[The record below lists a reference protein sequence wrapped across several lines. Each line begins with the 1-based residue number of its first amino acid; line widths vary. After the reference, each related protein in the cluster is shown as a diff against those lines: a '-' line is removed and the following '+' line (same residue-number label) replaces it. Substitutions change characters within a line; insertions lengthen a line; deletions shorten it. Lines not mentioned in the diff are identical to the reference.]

1 MRYAWIFFMNYLLIH
16 VIVSHYY
23 IWLNVFFNNQNCSS
37 GVLTAASEAVRTGRP
52 VERKSTYSAPWI
64 LDPEILK
71 IPTDKRIE
79 KENTNDISFLCVPN
93 TCIQGNI
100 ANEICCFVFVKYS
113 SLLVNGFPRD
123 EKVFLSW
130 KYFLLV
136 LCIYFLCIYVVIATI
151 YMLPSSPP
159 PLPFPFHLQFL
170 SPIYSTPH

>member
-1 MRYAWIFFMNYLLIH
+1 MGEDYEVSPVYCTCRLKYSTIYLCTLLSHVGDHSVRSDLFFCFIY
-16 VIVSHYY
+16 
-23 IWLNVFFNNQNCSS
+23 SS
-37 GVLTAASEAVRTGRP
+37 GVLTAATEAVRTGRP

-123 EKVFLSW
+123 EKVISNR
-130 KYFLLV
+130 KYFLLFMR
-136 LCIYFLCIYVVIATI
+136 IYFLCVYVVI
-151 YMLPSSPP
+151 SS
-159 PLPFPFHLQFL
+159 L
-170 SPIYSTPH
+170 Y